1 MCLLFFMIF
10 SQVAEKAA
18 SAFGDTS
25 ISYAS
30 AKGRPLATEISG
42 CGIYLFDV
50 NVPLLQSALRYTY
63 KQIQRL
69 AQG

>member
-1 MCLLFFMIF
+1 MI
-10 SQVAEKAA
+10 SDTKQVAEKAA
-18 SAFGDTS
+18 SAFGDDTS

-50 NVPLLQSALRYTY
+50 SVPLSQSALSYTCHLY
-63 KQIQRL
+63 TDTEI
-69 AQG
+69 GEG